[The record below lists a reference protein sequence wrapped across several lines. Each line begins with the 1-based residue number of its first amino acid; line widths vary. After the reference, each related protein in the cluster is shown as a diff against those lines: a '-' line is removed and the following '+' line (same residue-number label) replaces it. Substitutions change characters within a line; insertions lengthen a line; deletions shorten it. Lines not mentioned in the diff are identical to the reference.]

1 MLISLIVAMAED
13 RAIGIENRLPW
24 HLPADLRHFRDTTMG
39 SPLIMGRLTHESI
52 GRPLPGR
59 RNIIVSRDPDYRA
72 EGCEVVGSVEAAL
85 AAAAGAGEVFVM
97 GGASL
102 YAQLMPRCDRLYLT
116 LVEGR
121 FTADA
126 YFPGIEPG
134 EWREIAREDHAP
146 DADNPHP
153 YSFRVL
159 ERVGASDKRE

>member
-39 SPLIMGRLTHESI
+39 NPLIMGRLTHESI

-102 YAQLMPRCDRLYLT
+102 YAQLLPRCDRLYLT
-116 LVEGR
+116 LVKGR
-121 FTADA
+121 FAADA
-126 YFPGIEPG
+126 YFPGIDPG

-159 ERVGASDKRE
+159 ERVGGSGKQE